1 MTPRFYIRILVE
13 MEDLVNKI
21 WDDKDTRKNMNKN
34 NSKSL
39 GVLRQKLRKY
49 IRTDFEDDVAKYVT
63 DNFPY
68 VNSIN

>member
-1 MTPRFYIRILVE
+1 

-21 WDDKDTRKNMNKN
+21 WEDKDTRKNMNKN

-49 IRTDFEDDVAKYVT
+49 IRTDFDDEVSKY
-63 DNFPY
+63 
-68 VNSIN
+68 II